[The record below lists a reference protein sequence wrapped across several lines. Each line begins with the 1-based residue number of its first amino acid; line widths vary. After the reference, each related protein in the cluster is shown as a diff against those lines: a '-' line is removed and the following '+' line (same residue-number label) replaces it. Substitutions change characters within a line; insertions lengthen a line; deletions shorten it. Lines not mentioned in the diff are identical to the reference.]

1 LFLELRI
8 TGRLYCDGKVDNANN
23 NSNGN
28 HIDKLIKLGQAEKL
42 MREVISP
49 VPSRPTLISYIK
61 NGVLSGKRIFNSYYI
76 YESSLQEF
84 IEKNKKEVSKNRK

>member
-1 LFLELRI
+1 LFLRLKI
-8 TGRLYCDGKVDNANN
+8 AGRFYSDEKVDSTDN

-28 HIDKLIKLGQAEKL
+28 HIDKLIKLGQAEKV
-42 MREVISP
+42 MRQIISP

-61 NGVLSGKRIFNSYYI
+61 NGVLNGKRIFNNYYI

-84 IEKNKKEVSKNRK
+84 IEKNKKEISKNRK

>member
-1 LFLELRI
+1 M
-8 TGRLYCDGKVDNANN
+8 DNANN

-28 HIDKLIKLGQAEKL
+28 HIDKLIKLGQAERV
-42 MREVISP
+42 MRQVMSP

-61 NGVLSGKRIFNSYYI
+61 NGVLDGKRIFNNYYI

-84 IEKNKKEVSKNRK
+84 IEKNKKEMSWKRKWTNEKDYES